1 MTMTATAVT
10 AAPVTETPVTETP
23 VPETAAKTRPRPS
36 VQELVTKFVRQG
48 LDRPLSEDDPDIYY
62 PDSDGNPMA
71 ETDAQF
77 YPLTE
82 TVLALRQR
90 YVDQDDVYVSG
101 DLLVY
106 YRMNDN
112 TVRLA
117 PDVFVVFGIDDHLRS
132 SYIIWREQGKTP
144 DFVLEIA
151 SPGTYVRDM
160 TEKPALYAALYVT
173 EYWQFDPTGKLLP
186 VALIGGRLTENG
198 EYEPIPV
205 VTGEDGI
212 LRGHSEVLQLDL
224 CVRFDPELQL
234 PELRLYDPEQ
244 QTWLSYLADEIA
256 ARQAAEAARDSAEAA
271 QADAEAARDDAEA
284 ARDSAEAARDDAET
298 ARDSAEARARA
309 LEEQLRRHGLLP
321 EAD

>member
-1 MTMTATAVT
+1 MTTATAVG
-10 AAPVTETPVTETP
+10 E
-23 VPETAAKTRPRPS
+23 KTHPRLK
-36 VQELVTKFVRQG
+36 VQELVNRFVRQG

-62 PDSDGNPMA
+62 PESDGQPMA

-90 YVDQDDVYVSG
+90 YADRDDVYVSG

-117 PDVFVVFGIDDHLRS
+117 PDVFVVFGVEDHLRS
-132 SYIIWREQGKTP
+132 SYIIWREGGKTP

-160 TEKPALYAALYVT
+160 TEKRALYAAFGVT
-173 EYWQFDPTGKLLP
+173 EYWRFDPTGQLFTP
-186 VALIGGRLTENG
+186 ALVGERLAEDG
-198 EYEPIPV
+198 EYEPIEV
-205 VTGEDGI
+205 GSGDDGM
-212 LRGHSEVLQLDL
+212 LRGYSEVLGLDV
-224 CVRFDPELQL
+224 CQRPDGD
-234 PELRLYDPEQ
+234 LRMYDPET
-244 QTWLSYLADEIA
+244 QTWLSYLAEEVA
-256 ARQAAEAARDSAEAA
+256 ARQAAEAARDE
-271 QADAEAARDDAEA
+271 AEAARNEAEA
-284 ARDSAEAARDDAET
+284 ARNEAET
-298 ARDSAEARARA
+298 RARI

-321 EAD
+321 DAN

>member
-1 MTMTATAVT
+1 MTTVAGT
-10 AAPVTETPVTETP
+10 AAGE
-23 VPETAAKTRPRPS
+23 KTRPRIK
-36 VQELVTKFVRQG
+36 VQELVNRFVRQG

-62 PDSDGNPMA
+62 PESDGQPMA

-90 YVDQDDVYVSG
+90 YADRDDVYVSG

-117 PDVFVVFGIDDHLRS
+117 PDVFVVFGVEDHLRS
-132 SYIIWREQGKTP
+132 SYIIWREGGKTP

-160 TEKPALYAALYVT
+160 TEKRALYAAFGVT
-173 EYWQFDPTGKLLP
+173 EYWRFDPTGQLFTP
-186 VALIGGRLTENG
+186 ALVGERLAEDG
-198 EYEPIPV
+198 EYEPIEI
-205 VTGEDGI
+205 GMGDDGM
-212 LRGHSEVLQLDL
+212 LRGYSEVLGLDV
-224 CVRFDPELQL
+224 CQRPDGD
-234 PELRLYDPEQ
+234 LRMYDPET
-244 QTWLSYLADEIA
+244 QTWLSYLAEEVA
-256 ARQAAEAARDSAEAA
+256 ARQAAEVARDEAETARSE
-271 QADAEAARDDAEA
+271 AEAARDEA
-284 ARDSAEAARDDAET
+284 DT
-298 ARDSAEARARA
+298 RASI

-321 EAD
+321 DAN

>member
-1 MTMTATAVT
+1 MTTPT
-10 AAPVTETPVTETP
+10 AAGE
-23 VPETAAKTRPRPS
+23 KTRPRLK
-36 VQELVTKFVRQG
+36 VQELVNRFVRQG

-62 PDSDGNPMA
+62 PESDGQPMA

-90 YVDQDDVYVSG
+90 YADRDDVYVSG

-132 SYIIWREQGKTP
+132 SYIIWREEGKTP

-160 TEKPALYAALYVT
+160 TEKRALYAALGVT
-173 EYWQFDPTGKLLP
+173 EYWRFDPTGQLFTP
-186 VALIGGRLTENG
+186 ALVGERLAEDG
-198 EYEPIPV
+198 EYEPIEV
-205 VTGEDGI
+205 GMGDDGM
-212 LRGHSEVLQLDL
+212 LRGYSDVLGLDVCQRPDGDL
-224 CVRFDPELQL
+224 RMFDPET
-234 PELRLYDPEQ
+234 
-244 QTWLSYLADEIA
+244 QTWLSHLAEEVA
-256 ARQAAEAARDSAEAA
+256 ARQAAEAARDE
-271 QADAEAARDDAEA
+271 AEAAR
-284 ARDSAEAARDDAET
+284 S
-298 ARDSAEARARA
+298 EARNRTERSRIPGQYPRRAAPPPRPVARR
-309 LEEQLRRHGLLP
+309 QLT
-321 EAD
+321 AS

>member
-1 MTMTATAVT
+1 
-10 AAPVTETPVTETP
+10 
-23 VPETAAKTRPRPS
+23 
-36 VQELVTKFVRQG
+36 
-48 LDRPLSEDDPDIYY
+48 
-62 PDSDGNPMA
+62 
-71 ETDAQF
+71 
-77 YPLTE
+77 
-82 TVLALRQR
+82 
-90 YVDQDDVYVSG
+90 
-101 DLLVY
+101 
-106 YRMNDN
+106 
-112 TVRLA
+112 
-117 PDVFVVFGIDDHLRS
+117 
-132 SYIIWREQGKTP
+132 
-144 DFVLEIA
+144 
-151 SPGTYVRDM
+151 M

>member
-1 MTMTATAVT
+1 MTTATA
-10 AAPVTETPVTETP
+10 AGE
-23 VPETAAKTRPRPS
+23 KTRPRLK
-36 VQELVTKFVRQG
+36 VQELVNRFVRQG

-62 PDSDGNPMA
+62 PESDGQPMA

-90 YVDQDDVYVSG
+90 YADRDDVYVSG

-132 SYIIWREQGKTP
+132 SYIIWREEGKTP

-160 TEKPALYAALYVT
+160 TEKRALYAAFGVT
-173 EYWQFDPTGKLLP
+173 EYWRFDPTDQLFTP
-186 VALIGGRLTENG
+186 ALVGERLAEDG
-198 EYEPIPV
+198 EYEPIEI
-205 VTGEDGI
+205 GMGDDGM
-212 LRGHSEVLQLDL
+212 LRGYSEVLGLDV
-224 CVRFDPELQL
+224 CQRPDGD
-234 PELRLYDPEQ
+234 LRMYDPET
-244 QTWLSYLADEIA
+244 QTWLSYLAEEVA
-256 ARQAAEAARDSAEAA
+256 ARQAAEAARDEAETARDEAEAA
-271 QADAEAARDDAEA
+271 RNEAEAARDE
-284 ARDSAEAARDDAET
+284 AET
-298 ARDSAEARARA
+298 RANI

-321 EAD
+321 DAN

>member
-1 MTMTATAVT
+1 MTMTA
-10 AAPVTETPVTETP
+10 AP
-23 VPETAAKTRPRPS
+23 TRPQPT

-48 LDRPLSEDDPDIYY
+48 LERPLSEDDPDIYY
-62 PDSDGNPMA
+62 PDSDGIPMA

-90 YVDQDDVYVSG
+90 YADRDDVYVSG

-117 PDVFVVFGIDDHLRS
+117 PDVFVVFGIDDHLRN
-132 SYIIWREQGKTP
+132 SYIIWREEGKTP

-160 TEKPALYAALYVT
+160 TEKRALYAALGVT
-173 EYWQFDPTGKLLP
+173 EYWQFDPTGQLLP
-186 VALIGGRLTENG
+186 TPLMGARLSENG
-198 EYEPIPV
+198 EYEPIEV
-205 VTGEDGI
+205 GMGADAI
-212 LRGHSEVLQLDL
+212 MRGYSEVLRLDL
-224 CVRFDPELQL
+224 CVRPGL
-234 PELRLYDPEQ
+234 ELRLYDPEQ
-244 QTWLSYLADEIA
+244 RAWLSYLAEEIA
-256 ARQAAEAARDSAEAA
+256 ARQAAEAARDRAEAA
-271 QADAEAARDDAEA
+271 RDDAEAARDDAEA
-284 ARDSAEAARDDAET
+284 ARDDAEAARHT
-298 ARDSAEARARA
+298 AEARALA
-309 LEEQLRRHGLLP
+309 LAEQLRRHGLLP

>member
-1 MTMTATAVT
+1 MTTATA
-10 AAPVTETPVTETP
+10 AGE
-23 VPETAAKTRPRPS
+23 KTRPRLK
-36 VQELVTKFVRQG
+36 VQELVNRFVRQG

-62 PDSDGNPMA
+62 PESDGQPMA

-90 YVDQDDVYVSG
+90 YADRDDVYVSG

-117 PDVFVVFGIDDHLRS
+117 LDVFVVFGVEDHLRS
-132 SYIIWREQGKTP
+132 SYIIWREGGKTP

-160 TEKPALYAALYVT
+160 TEKRALYAAFGVT
-173 EYWQFDPTGKLLP
+173 EYWRFDPTGQLFTP
-186 VALIGGRLTENG
+186 ALVGERLAEDG
-198 EYEPIPV
+198 EYEPIEI
-205 VTGEDGI
+205 GMDDDGM
-212 LRGHSEVLQLDL
+212 LRGYSEVLGLDV
-224 CVRFDPELQL
+224 CQRPDGD
-234 PELRLYDPEQ
+234 LRMYDPET
-244 QTWLSYLADEIA
+244 QTWLSYLAEEVA
-256 ARQAAEAARDSAEAA
+256 ARQAAEAARDE
-271 QADAEAARDDAEA
+271 AEAARNEAEA
-284 ARDSAEAARDDAET
+284 ARNEAET
-298 ARDSAEARARA
+298 RARI

-321 EAD
+321 DAN

>member
-1 MTMTATAVT
+1 MTTTTA
-10 AAPVTETPVTETP
+10 E
-23 VPETAAKTRPRPS
+23 KTRPRIS
-36 VQELVTKFVRQG
+36 VQELVSKFVREG

-62 PDSDGNPMA
+62 PESDGQPMA

-90 YVDQDDVYVSG
+90 YADRDDVYVSG

-132 SYIIWREQGKTP
+132 SYIIWREEGKAP

-160 TEKPALYAALYVT
+160 TEKRALYAAFGVT
-173 EYWQFDPTGKLLP
+173 EYWRFDPTGQLFTP
-186 VALIGGRLTENG
+186 ALVGERLAEDG
-198 EYEPIPV
+198 EYEPIEV
-205 VTGEDGI
+205 VKGDDGM
-212 LRGHSEVLQLDL
+212 LRGYSEVLGLDI
-224 CVRFDPELQL
+224 CQRPDGD
-234 PELRLYDPEQ
+234 LRMYDPET
-244 QTWLSYLADEIA
+244 QTWLSYLAEEVA
-256 ARQAAEAARDSAEAA
+256 ARQAAEAARDE
-271 QADAEAARDDAEA
+271 AEAARNEAEV
-284 ARDSAEAARDDAET
+284 ARNEAET
-298 ARDSAEARARA
+298 RASI

-321 EAD
+321 DAN

>member
-1 MTMTATAVT
+1 MTMTATQ
-10 AAPVTETPVTETP
+10 
-23 VPETAAKTRPRPS
+23 TRPQPT

-48 LDRPLSEDDPDIYY
+48 LERPLSEDDPDICY
-62 PDSDGNPMA
+62 PDSDGIPMA

-90 YVDQDDVYVSG
+90 YADRDDVYVSG

-132 SYIIWREQGKTP
+132 SYIIWREAGKTP

-160 TEKPALYAALYVT
+160 TEKRALYAALGVT
-173 EYWQFDPTGKLLP
+173 EYWQFDPTGQLLP
-186 VALIGGRLTENG
+186 TPLMGARLSKNG
-198 EYEPIPV
+198 EYEPIEV
-205 VTGEDGI
+205 STGADHI
-212 LRGHSEVLQLDL
+212 LRGYSEVLRLDL
-224 CVRFDPELQL
+224 CVRPGL
-234 PELRLYDPEQ
+234 ELRLYDPEQ
-244 QTWLSYLADEIA
+244 RAWLSYLAEEIA
-256 ARQAAEAARDSAEAA
+256 ARQAAEAARDDAESARQAAEAA
-271 QADAEAARDDAEA
+271 HDDAEA
-284 ARDSAEAARDDAET
+284 ARNDAET
-298 ARDSAEARARA
+298 ARHTAEARARA
-309 LEEQLRRHGLLP
+309 LAEQLRRHGLLP

>member
-1 MTMTATAVT
+1 MTTATAT
-10 AAPVTETPVTETP
+10 AAGE
-23 VPETAAKTRPRPS
+23 KTRPRIK
-36 VQELVTKFVRQG
+36 VQELVNQFVRQG

-62 PDSDGNPMA
+62 PESDGQPMA

-90 YVDQDDVYVSG
+90 YADRDDVYVSG

-117 PDVFVVFGIDDHLRS
+117 PDVFVVFGVEDHLRS
-132 SYIIWREQGKTP
+132 SYIIWREGGKTP

-160 TEKPALYAALYVT
+160 TEKRALYAAFGVT
-173 EYWQFDPTGKLLP
+173 EYWRFDPTGQLFTP
-186 VALIGGRLTENG
+186 ALVGERLGEDG
-198 EYEPIPV
+198 EYEPIEI
-205 VTGEDGI
+205 GMGDDGM
-212 LRGHSEVLQLDL
+212 LRGYSEVLGLDV
-224 CVRFDPELQL
+224 CQRPDGD
-234 PELRLYDPEQ
+234 LRMYDPET
-244 QTWLSYLADEIA
+244 QTWLSYLAEEVA
-256 ARQAAEAARDSAEAA
+256 ARQAAEAARDE
-271 QADAEAARDDAEA
+271 AEAARDEAEVARNEAEA
-284 ARDSAEAARDDAET
+284 ARSEAET
-298 ARDSAEARARA
+298 RAGI

-321 EAD
+321 DAN